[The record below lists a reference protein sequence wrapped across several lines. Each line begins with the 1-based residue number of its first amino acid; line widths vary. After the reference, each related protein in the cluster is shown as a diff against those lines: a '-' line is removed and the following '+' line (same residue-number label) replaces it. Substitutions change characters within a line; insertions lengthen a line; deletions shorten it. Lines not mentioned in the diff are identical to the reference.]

1 MIDGFHSQGGQLVH
15 NAAKSLPASTMSQ
28 VSAAVIF
35 GDPDNGTAVAG
46 VSAAKTMV
54 ICHDGD
60 NICAHGDLILD
71 PYLTYG
77 TLNSQQAASFV
88 KAQSG
93 L

>member
-1 MIDGFHSQGGQLVH
+1 M
-15 NAAKSLPASTMSQ
+15 
-28 VSAAVIF
+28 AVIF

-46 VSAAKTMV
+46 VSAANTLV

-60 NICAHGDLILD
+60 NICEHGDTILE
-71 PYLTYG
+71 PHLTYG
-77 TLNSQQAASFV
+77 VQNSGQAAAFV